1 MGVSLETVSS
11 SKSYPS
17 YPPALYAAV
26 HTGNAGDV
34 AYYRRAAAGAHSV
47 LELGCGYGRVLEG
60 LTKLPDLE
68 VHGLDRDPGLLELA
82 AKRAPNAL
90 LARGDMRRFEL
101 DRRFDRIFIP
111 YNGVYC
117 LQSEADFLEM
127 LACARAHLEPG
138 GLLVF
143 DAYAADAFH
152 EDGDGDG
159 AWDEATFVKT
169 VRAQGETWDV
179 YERSRWDRDAQRIDA
194 RYTHVARKDAREIEA
209 AIPQRYLRT
218 DELTDLLARGGF
230 DLVALQGGFDQVAYD
245 ETAPLFIAI
254 ATPVGAEG

>member
-1 MGVSLETVSS
+1 MSLETVPASTAC
-11 SKSYPS
+11 PS

-26 HTGNAGDV
+26 HTGNPGDA
-34 AYYRRAAAGAHSV
+34 AYYQRAAAGARSV
-47 LELGCGYGRVLEG
+47 LELGCGYGRILEA
-60 LTKLPDLE
+60 LTELPALE

-82 AKRAPNAL
+82 AQRAPKAL

-101 DRRFDRIFIP
+101 DRRFDRVFIP

-117 LQSEADFLEM
+117 LASEADFLEM
-127 LACARAHLEPG
+127 LGCVRAHLEPG

-152 EDGDGDG
+152 EEAEDDDG
-159 AWDEATFVKT
+159 WDEPTLVKT
-169 VRAQGETWDV
+169 VRALGDTWDV

-194 RYTHVARKDAREIEA
+194 RYTHVAQKDAREVEA

-218 DELTDLLARGGF
+218 AELTELLQRGGF

-245 ETAPLFIAI
+245 ESSPLFIAI
-254 ATPVGAEG
+254 ATPIGAEG